1 MFDDYKILNF
11 SVLSQ
16 YLTIFIHKNN
26 CTQRVNHI
34 MSAIISN
41 INQLDLSKT
50 YTYADY
56 LLWQFSER
64 VELIKGF
71 IRKMSPAPSMVHQ
84 RVSMNLTIEIAG
96 FFKKS
101 PCSFFAAPFDV
112 RLAIVTTI
120 KDTTVVQ
127 PDLCV
132 ICDESKLD
140 KQGCNGSPDLII
152 EIISPNNSKHDVDTK
167 FKLYEEA
174 GVLEYWIV
182 EPYDKM
188 ILIYTLQNGKF
199 IGLKPC
205 TEGEKIASPLF
216 PSLTIALEDVFYNV

>member
-1 MFDDYKILNF
+1 M
-11 SVLSQ
+11 S
-16 YLTIFIHKNN
+16 TII
-26 CTQRVNHI
+26 T
-34 MSAIISN
+34 N
-41 INQLDLSKT
+41 IDQLDLSKT
-50 YTYADY
+50 YTYSDY

-71 IRKMSPAPSMVHQ
+71 ILKMSPAPSMKHQ
-84 RVSMNLTIEIAG
+84 KVSMNITVEISSYL
-96 FFKKS
+96 KKS
-101 PCSFFAAPFDV
+101 SCNLFAAPFDV
-112 RLAIVTTI
+112 RLPIKSAK

-140 KQGCNGSPDLII
+140 ERGCNGVPDLMI

-182 EPYDKM
+182 EPYDK
-188 ILIYTLQNGKF
+188 IVLIYTRVNEKF
-199 IGLKPC
+199 IGLKPFSLR
-205 TEGEKIASPLF
+205 EKIDSPLF
-216 PSLTIALEDVFYNV
+216 PEMKIELDDIFYKV

>member
-1 MFDDYKILNF
+1 M
-11 SVLSQ
+11 S
-16 YLTIFIHKNN
+16 TII
-26 CTQRVNHI
+26 T
-34 MSAIISN
+34 N
-41 INQLDLSKT
+41 IDQLDLSKT
-50 YTYADY
+50 YTYSDY

-71 IRKMSPAPSMVHQ
+71 ILKMSPAPSMKHQ
-84 RVSMNLTIEIAG
+84 KVSMNITVEISSYL
-96 FFKKS
+96 KKS
-101 PCSFFAAPFDV
+101 SCNLFAAPFDV
-112 RLAIVTTI
+112 RLPIKSAK

-140 KQGCNGSPDLII
+140 ERGCNGVPDLMI

-182 EPYDKM
+182 EPYDKI
-188 ILIYTLQNGKF
+188 ILIYTRVNEKF
-199 IGLKPC
+199 IGLKPFSL
-205 TEGEKIASPLF
+205 GEKIDSPLF
-216 PSLTIALEDVFYNV
+216 PEMKIELDDIFYKV